1 MEKQKRKLCGAL
13 LVSRSFTRR
22 AKLPSAL
29 TETGDA
35 AAVKN
40 CGKSRR
46 GYICLIPKRDACFF
60 CLFVFCNVTGVSETL
75 FPYVCL
81 RFSTVIS
88 SLRGTGCA
96 FCVISK

>member
-1 MEKQKRKLCGAL
+1 M
-13 LVSRSFTRR
+13 SRSFTRR

-46 GYICLIPKRDACFF
+46 GYICLIPKRDACFVF
-60 CLFVFCNVTGVSETL
+60 LGGFCNVTGVSETL

-81 RFSTVIS
+81 RFSTVLS